1 MLWLGAR
8 LEIFGTRGDEI
19 LASGM
24 HGIRSRSSGDFAR
37 KGALMKR
44 PILLLLVFLTVL
56 AAGCASSA
64 SGPPLDPARV
74 AETEVAIRG
83 AENAGA
89 AERASDLLARAQKA
103 LANARQASTQG
114 NYAEARAQLEEAK
127 AFAGAA
133 EARARAEKARAEAA
147 RLKQQ
152 ADELEAK
159 TKQLREQAQAEG
171 RNQ

>member
-1 MLWLGAR
+1 
-8 LEIFGTRGDEI
+8 
-19 LASGM
+19 
-24 HGIRSRSSGDFAR
+24 
-37 KGALMKR
+37 MKR
-44 PILLLLVFLTVL
+44 PILLLLVPLTVL

-64 SGPPLDPARV
+64 KGPPLDPARV
-74 AETEVAIRG
+74 TEAEAAVRG

-89 AERASDLLARAQKA
+89 GELAPDMLVRAQKA
-103 LANARQASTQG
+103 LATARQALNQG
-114 NYAEARAQLEEAK
+114 NGAEARAQLDEAT
-127 AFAGAA
+127 AFAAAA

-159 TKQLREQAQAEG
+159 TRQLREQAQAEG